1 VVDDWKSTEAWKLLK
16 KFAKSG
22 VLLDAD
28 PPFLFLS
35 ICCLISMGADS
46 TCLVPLSQP
55 LLKDLFQGIVLSC
68 SDMPM

>member
-1 VVDDWKSTEAWKLLK
+1 MVDDWKSTEAWKLLK

-28 PPFLFLS
+28 PPLLFLS

-55 LLKDLFQGIVLSC
+55 F
-68 SDMPM
+68 